1 MPSSRWPDR
10 AKHVVGCPS
19 DSRRRLHHKT
29 STGRQPSIGGKGDV
43 YTLAAAEHTRRLR
56 NPRLR
61 STCPHRT
68 PQPHEGVPWEEVS
81 MDEQTLRELIGH
93 VKTGRL
99 S

>member
-68 PQPHEGVPWEEVS
+68 PQPHEGVPWEVQYRHRLLPDGFRPWEV
-81 MDEQTLRELIGH
+81 TPP
-93 VKTGRL
+93 
-99 S
+99 